1 MIGANE
7 PLSQDKQ
14 QLQKQ
19 FLEKMNQNTQMAKAL
34 GILNGIDFQ
43 VTIKSKKKGRPFMDS
58 VLENTPE

>member
-1 MIGANE
+1 
-7 PLSQDKQ
+7 
-14 QLQKQ
+14 
-19 FLEKMNQNTQMAKAL
+19 MAKAL